1 MPCPPVPSIVRRS
14 AYVLLAISTAV
25 SAFAGDSTGSE
36 SGRGFVGAPFAKYAP
51 ETGFAGGA
59 VGLYYFRPGGDTGS
73 AARPS
78 SVSGGVTYTQKKQI
92 STGVDYDFYFGGGLY
107 HWSGGFDY
115 KKIPFDFYGVGNGSP
130 KDPVDNYTP
139 LWRGGDAEFTRNL
152 ARTDEGEGLN
162 AGIAAEIRDD
172 RILASDPG
180 GSIAAGSV
188 PGSRGGLSSGAGFVA
203 MYDTRDNIFSSRTGE
218 YVKLKAMLYGHASG
232 SSFNFNRYDLDARK
246 FFPVFGSHTVALQG
260 LVELVRGV
268 EPFYTM
274 AELGGDVNTRG
285 YFQGRFRDNDMAVV
299 QAEYRLPLFW
309 RFAFATFVSAGEVA
323 GTLDRFTTPGI
334 KYSAGAG
341 IRFIVVEDERLGVRL
356 DFGSG
361 RDSSELYFSI
371 LEAF

>member
-1 MPCPPVPSIVRRS
+1 MPRRF
-14 AYVLLAISTAV
+14 ISTLAGSIT
-25 SAFAGDSTGSE
+25 SAFLALGAAAPAYSGDTTKSGS
-36 SGRGFVGAPFAKYAP
+36 GTGFVGAPFAKYSP

-59 VGLYYFRPGGDTGS
+59 VGLYYFRLTSDTGAS
-73 AARPS
+73 ARPS

-92 STGVDYDFYFGGGLY
+92 STGIDYDFYFGDGLY

-115 KKIPFDFYGVGNGSP
+115 KRIPFDFYGVGNVSP

-139 LWRGGDAEFTRNL
+139 LWRGGDAEFTRTF
-152 ARTDEGEGLN
+152 ARTDEGEGFD
-162 AGIAAEIRDD
+162 AGVAAEIRDD
-172 RILASDPG
+172 KILSSNPG

-203 MYDTRDNIFSSRTGE
+203 MYDTRDNIFSSHTGT
-218 YVKLKAMLYGHASG
+218 YVKFKSMFYGHASG
-232 SSFNFNRYDLDARK
+232 SSFSFNRYDVDVRK
-246 FFPVFGSHTVALQG
+246 FYPVTGSHTIALQG
-260 LVELVRGV
+260 LVELVRGD

-274 AELGGDVNTRG
+274 AQLGGDVNTRG
-285 YFQGRFRDNDMAVV
+285 YFQGRFRDNDMAVL

-309 RFAFATFVSAGEVA
+309 RFGFAAFVSAGEVA
-323 GTLDRFTTPGI
+323 GGLDSFKASTV

>member
-1 MPCPPVPSIVRRS
+1 MLARCVTI
-14 AYVLLAISTAV
+14 ALLAL
-25 SAFAGDSTGSE
+25 SAAGPLFGEDTTKSGTGW
-36 SGRGFVGAPFAKYAP
+36 VGAPFAKYSP
-51 ETGFAGGA
+51 ETGFAAGA
-59 VGLYYFRPGGDTGS
+59 VGLYYVRLGTDTGS
-73 AARPS
+73 LSRPS
-78 SVSGGVTYTQKKQI
+78 SISGGVTYTQKKQI

-139 LWRGGDAEFTRNL
+139 LWRGGDAEFTRNF

-162 AGIAAEIRDD
+162 AGVAAEIRDD

-180 GSIAAGSV
+180 GSIASGSV
-188 PGSRGGLSSGAGFVA
+188 PGARGGLSSGVGIVA

-218 YVKLKAMLYGHASG
+218 YVKLKSMFYGNATG
-232 SSFNFNRYDLDARK
+232 STFKFNRYDIDVRK
-246 FFPVFGSHTVALQG
+246 FFPVFDSHTIALQG
-260 LVELVRGV
+260 LVELVRGA

-274 AELGGDVNTRG
+274 AQLGGDVNTRG
-285 YFQGRFRDNDMAVV
+285 YFQGRFRDNDMAVL

-309 RFAFATFVSAGEVA
+309 RFGLAAFAAAGEVA
-323 GTLDRFTTPGI
+323 GTLDGFKASGV

-341 IRFIVVEDERLGVRL
+341 IRFLVVQDERLGVRL
-356 DFGSG
+356 DFGTG